1 MVRESSLFFPA
12 VQISSTNSMRL
23 KTHSATNGMRL
34 NRHEF
39 YVSNIMPLVI
49 AILLL
54 SVASTKAS
62 PILPV
67 HNEQLGYDH
76 VSTDSNQQQ
85 LGWSRQDI
93 FTLVSV
99 CVAIAG
105 IFIGALG
112 ASPTLR
118 VWLCKPIHCKANLS
132 GAPSRDSS
140 NVNTLPADCAIA
152 VRRRKSRRKDDV
164 RQQLREEYDE
174 YLSFREFCAMR
185 SSWR

>member
-1 MVRESSLFFPA
+1 MAYVANTMSL
-12 VQISSTNSMRL
+12 I
-23 KTHSATNGMRL
+23 
-34 NRHEF
+34 
-39 YVSNIMPLVI
+39 I
-49 AILLL
+49 ALLLL
-54 SVASTKAS
+54 SVASTEGS

-67 HNEQLGYDH
+67 HNEQLRYDH

-118 VWLCKPIHCKANLS
+118 EWLCKPFRCKATPS
-132 GAPSRDSS
+132 CAPCRDKS
-140 NVNTLPADCAIA
+140 NVKILYLDCAIE
-152 VRRRKSRRKDDV
+152 VRRRKLRRGDDPR
-164 RQQLREEYDE
+164 RQLQEEYDE
-174 YLSFREFCAMR
+174 YLSFREFRAMR

>member
-1 MVRESSLFFPA
+1 MIRESSLFFSA
-12 VQISSTNSMRL
+12 IQIYSTNSMRL
-23 KTHSATNGMRL
+23 NTRFSTNGMRL
-34 NRHEF
+34 NTYEL
-39 YVSNIMPLVI
+39 YVSNIMSLVI

-54 SVASTKAS
+54 SVASIEAS

-76 VSTDSNQQQ
+76 VPTDSNQQQ

-99 CVAIAG
+99 CVAIVG

-118 VWLCKPIHCKANLS
+118 VWLCKPSRCKATPS
-132 GAPSRDSS
+132 CAPFRDLS
-140 NVNTLPADCAIA
+140 NVDPQT
-152 VRRRKSRRKDDV
+152 
-164 RQQLREEYDE
+164 
-174 YLSFREFCAMR
+174 
-185 SSWR
+185 